1 MQAANAAGMEEKMRN
16 KTKNKLTALL
26 AILLICVMG
35 LAGCGKKETEQT
47 GTPQETGDEAGREE
61 ISSPEQEETPEPE
74 PAGDTAILVVSFGTS
89 YNDSRDITIGAV
101 EAAIADANPGYEVR
115 RAFTAQ
121 IIIDKLR
128 ERDGLEIDNVTQAL
142 DRAAADGVKNLVI
155 QPTHLMDG
163 FEYNDLVKEVE
174 EYEDLFESISVG
186 SPLLTSDEDFK
197 GVINAI
203 TAATKS
209 YDDGET
215 AIVFMGHGTEAE
227 SNEVYETLQE
237 KLAAAGFGNYYIG
250 TVEAEPA
257 LEDVVACLKE
267 NGSYKKVVLQPLM
280 LVAGDHANNDMAG
293 EEDSWKTVFEN
304 EGYEVTCILK
314 GLGELPAVR
323 DIYVA
328 HAKAALESL
337 AK

>member
-1 MQAANAAGMEEKMRN
+1 MKKAMR
-16 KTKNKLTALL
+16 KTMLVLL
-26 AILLICVMG
+26 AVSMTSVLCLG
-35 LAGCGKKETEQT
+35 GCGKKPDGAKAPEPVQETEAVKERET
-47 GTPQETGDEAGREE
+47 QEGVQDKMEE
-61 ISSPEQEETPEPE
+61 PV
-74 PAGDTAILVVSFGTS
+74 ILVVSFGTS
-89 YNDSRDITIGAV
+89 YNENRSVTIEAV
-101 EAAIADANPGYEVR
+101 EADIQKGIPGCSLR
-115 RAFTAQ
+115 TAYTSQ

-128 ERDGLEIDNVTQAL
+128 ERDGLEIDNVQEAL
-142 DRAAADGVKNLVI
+142 ERAAADGVETLVV

-163 FEYNDLVKEVE
+163 FEYTDLANELA
-174 EYEDLFESISVG
+174 EYESYFKSVALG
-186 SPLLTSDEDFK
+186 EPLLTGDGDFDA
-197 GVINAI
+197 VVAAI
-203 TAATKS
+203 TDSTKE